1 MTVAVLNDEE
11 PEVNNTE
18 DYDNGKFV
26 VPSFLLESQIVVK
39 DNINEV
45 LVESGYWT
53 EEEIG

>member
-26 VPSFLLESQIVVK
+26 VPSYLLDSQIVVK
-39 DNINEV
+39 DNVNEV
-45 LVESGYWT
+45 LVESEYWT